1 MNIVPVNNIALL
13 KRTCKHSAS
22 TWLLK
27 YLFTK
32 TNSNE
37 GGPLW
42 CVTLCRGKD
51 NLRLL
56 GQGWCPNLGCFKLVK
71 SSRCSSKFLLKFLLL
86 LLSKKGA
93 PFQSNVTTSRFQK
106 GLISLV
112 STSRHLK
119 ISSNNKV
126 VSLPRDRGGWIALK
140 MVSALRHLI
149 SLILEKFHEMMTE
162 LWCCFENYS
171 LCLETI
177 IRWWML
183 GLIQVSTSRH
193 TEDCSHGNK
202 MLMTQDSSLRLGWL
216 ICHWS
221 IIGLNEMHWK
231 LRVMVSTSRLW
242 QVVFEVE
249 AL

>member
-1 MNIVPVNNIALL
+1 MLL
-13 KRTCKHSAS
+13 
-22 TWLLK
+22 LQ
-27 YLFTK
+27 
-32 TNSNE
+32 
-37 GGPLW
+37 
-42 CVTLCRGKD
+42 D
-51 NLRLL
+51 
-56 GQGWCPNLGCFKLVK
+56 
-71 SSRCSSKFLLKFLLL
+71 SRRDWFLLSL
-86 LLSKKGA
+86 A
-93 PFQSNVTTSRFQK
+93 RDIWRYRQTTK
-106 GLISLV
+106 L
-112 STSRHLK
+112 
-119 ISSNNKV
+119 
-126 VSLPRDRGGWIALK
+126 SLPRDSGGWIALK

-177 IRWWML
+177 RWWML

-202 MLMTQDSSLRLGWL
+202 VLMTQDSSLRLGWL

-231 LRVMVSTSRLW
+231 LRVVVSTSRLW

-249 AL
+249 ALAPGDQEDLGGSISRLWHCQGELTWWSLMTNCLA